1 LERRGKIAKVMGV
14 VVDVEFPTGDL
25 PGINHALEIQRY
37 EGHTIIC
44 EVQEH
49 INTNTV
55 RCIAMS
61 NTEGLR
67 RGMRC
72 RDTNQPI
79 CVPVGNQVLGRMFDV
94 LGHTIDGGEEIQGS
108 AQLPIH
114 KTSPSLQSNVEVQQ
128 IFPTGIKVI
137 DLLIPFRRGGKV
149 GLFGGAGVGKTLLM
163 TELMRN
169 TIQERSGLV
178 MFAGVGERSR
188 EGYDL
193 WQQLKDNGI
202 LKKSTLVFG
211 QMNEPPGARLRI
223 PLTALTMAEYFRDQ
237 EKKDVLLFIDNIFR
251 YVQAGSE
258 VSALLGRLPSEVGY
272 QPTLESE
279 MGMVQERITSTN
291 SGSITAIQSVYVPAD
306 DLTDPAVSATFSHL
320 DNIIV
325 LSRKAASQGFYPA
338 IDPLQS
344 NSSFMTD
351 ASVGLRHYNIANQV
365 RALLSRYADLQDV
378 IAILGVDEL
387 NDEDRNVVKRARR
400 IQRFLTQP
408 MFMAENFSGIQ
419 GKFIA
424 LEDTLNGFEGILSGS
439 YDELPENAFY
449 MAGNIEDV
457 VRKAEQ
463 LKAEWERDE
472 AATALT

>member
-1 LERRGKIAKVMGV
+1 MERIGKIAKIMGV
-14 VVDVEFPTGDL
+14 VIDVEFPSGDL
-25 PGINHALEIQRY
+25 PGINQALEILKDD
-37 EGHTIIC
+37 GSTLIC

-55 RCIAMS
+55 RTISMS

-72 RDTNQPI
+72 RDTGKPI
-79 CVPVGNQVLGRMFDV
+79 CVPVGRQVLGRMFDV
-94 LGHTIDGGEEIQGS
+94 LGKPIDGGESLPIDQYH
-108 AQLPIH
+108 PIH
-114 KTSPSLQSNVEVQQ
+114 KLSPSLQANVEVKQL
-128 IFPTGIKVI
+128 FLTGIKVI
-137 DLLIPFRRGGKV
+137 DLLIPLRKGGKV

-169 TIQERSGLV
+169 TIHERSGLV
-178 MFAGVGERSR
+178 FFAGVGERSR

-193 WQQLKDNGI
+193 WQQLQENGI
-202 LKKSTLVFG
+202 LEKTALIFG

-223 PLTALTMAEYFRDQ
+223 PLTALTMAEYFRDE
-237 EKKDVLLFIDNIFR
+237 EKSDVLLFIDNIFR

-279 MGMVQERITSTN
+279 MGLIQERITST
-291 SGSITAIQSVYVPAD
+291 STGTITSIQSVYVPAD

-320 DNIIV
+320 DSVVV
-325 LSRKAASQGFYPA
+325 LSRKYASQGLYPA

-344 NSSFMTD
+344 TSSFMSQ
-351 ASVGLRHYNIANQV
+351 ASVGKRHYTIASQV
-365 RALLSRYADLQDV
+365 RSILSRYDDLQDV

-387 NDEDRNVVKRARR
+387 NEEDRRIVLRARR

-408 MFMAENFSGIQ
+408 MFMAENYSGLS
-419 GKFIA
+419 GKFISV
-424 LEDTLNGFEGILSGS
+424 EDTLNGFENIIRGDLDDI
-439 YDELPENAFY
+439 PESAFY
-449 MAGNIEDV
+449 MVGNISDV
-457 VRKAEQ
+457 LTKAELIKQ
-463 LKAEWERDE
+463 EQRKDE
-472 AATALT
+472 PSV

>member
-1 LERRGKIAKVMGV
+1 LERIGKIAKVMGV

-37 EGHTIIC
+37 EGQPILC

-49 INTNTV
+49 INANTV

-72 RDTNQPI
+72 RDSGQPI
-79 CVPVGNQVLGRMFDV
+79 CVPVGNAVLGRMFDV
-94 LGHTIDGGEEIQGS
+94 LGHVIDGGEEVLGDS
-108 AQLPIH
+108 YLPIH
-114 KTSPSLQSNVEVQQ
+114 KTSPALQSNVEVQQ
-128 IFPTGIKVI
+128 VFPTGIKVI

-178 MFAGVGERSR
+178 FFAGVGERSR

-193 WQQLKDNGI
+193 WLQLKENGI
-202 LKKSTLVFG
+202 IKKTVLVFG

-223 PLTALTMAEYFRDQ
+223 PLTTLTMAEYFRDH

-279 MGMVQERITSTN
+279 MGMVQERITST
-291 SGSITAIQSVYVPAD
+291 STGSITAIQSVYVPAD

-320 DNIIV
+320 DCMVV

-338 IDPLQS
+338 VDPLQS
-344 NSSFMTD
+344 NSSFMS
-351 ASVGLRHYNIANQV
+351 AALVGQRHYQIANRV
-365 RALLSRYADLQDV
+365 RALLSRYDDLQDV

-387 NDEDRNVVKRARR
+387 NDEDRLVVKRARR

-408 MFMAENFSGIQ
+408 MFMAENFSGIP
-419 GKFIA
+419 GKFISM
-424 LEDTLNGFEGILSGS
+424 EETLDGFEGILNGT
-439 YDELPENAFY
+439 YDALPESAFY
-449 MAGNIEDV
+449 MTGNIEDV
-457 VRKAEQ
+457 QQKAAR
-463 LKAEWERDE
+463 LKAEWEKDE
-472 AATALT
+472 DAIAHS

>member
-1 LERRGKIAKVMGV
+1 MERIGTIAKIMGV
-14 VVDVEFPTGDL
+14 VVDVEFSSGDL
-25 PGINHALEIQRY
+25 PGINQALEILKDD
-37 EGHTIIC
+37 GNTLIC

-55 RCIAMS
+55 RTISMS

-72 RDTNQPI
+72 RDTGKPI
-79 CVPVGNQVLGRMFDV
+79 CVPVGRQVLGRMFDV
-94 LGHTIDGGEEIQGS
+94 LGKPIDGGEPLQS
-108 AQLPIH
+108 DRLNPIH
-114 KTSPSLQSNVEVQQ
+114 TLSPSLQANVEVQQ
-128 IFPTGIKVI
+128 LFLTGIKVI
-137 DLLIPFRRGGKV
+137 DLLIPLRKGGKV

-169 TIQERSGLV
+169 IIREKSGLV
-178 MFAGVGERSR
+178 FFAGVGERSR

-193 WQQLKDNGI
+193 WQQLQENGI
-202 LKKSTLVFG
+202 LEKTALIFG

-223 PLTALTMAEYFRDQ
+223 PLTALTMAEYFRDV
-237 EKKDVLLFIDNIFR
+237 EKSDVLLFIDNIFR

-279 MGMVQERITSTN
+279 MGLIQERITST
-291 SGSITAIQSVYVPAD
+291 STGSITSIQSVYVPAD

-320 DNIIV
+320 DSVVV
-325 LSRKAASQGFYPA
+325 LSRKYASQGLYPA

-344 NSSFMTD
+344 TSSFMTE
-351 ASVGLRHYNIANQV
+351 ASVGKRHYHIANKV
-365 RALLSRYADLQDV
+365 RAILSRYEDLQDV

-387 NDEDRNVVKRARR
+387 NEEDRRIVLRARR

-408 MFMAENFSGIQ
+408 MFMAENYSGLDGRYIS
-419 GKFIA
+419 
-424 LEDTLNGFEGILSGS
+424 LEDTLYGFENIINGTFDDI
-439 YDELPENAFY
+439 PESAFY
-449 MAGNIEDV
+449 MVGTVQDALE
-457 VRKAEQ
+457 KAEMMKQ
-463 LKAEWERDE
+463 EQVKDE
-472 AATALT
+472 NPV

>member
-1 LERRGKIAKVMGV
+1 MERIGKIAKIMGV
-14 VVDVEFPTGDL
+14 VVDVEFHSGDL
-25 PGINHALEIQRY
+25 PGINQALEILKDD
-37 EGHTIIC
+37 GSTLIC

-55 RCIAMS
+55 RTISMS

-72 RDTNQPI
+72 RDTGKPI
-79 CVPVGNQVLGRMFDV
+79 CVPVGRQVLGRMFDV
-94 LGHTIDGGEEIQGS
+94 LGKPIDGGEPLQS
-108 AQLPIH
+108 DRYNPIH
-114 KTSPSLQSNVEVQQ
+114 TPSPSLQANVEVQQ
-128 IFPTGIKVI
+128 LFLTGIKVI
-137 DLLIPFRRGGKV
+137 DLLIPLRKGGKV

-169 TIQERSGLV
+169 TIHERSGLV
-178 MFAGVGERSR
+178 FFAGVGERSR

-193 WQQLKDNGI
+193 WQQLKENGI
-202 LKKSTLVFG
+202 LEKTALIFG

-223 PLTALTMAEYFRDQ
+223 PLTALTMAEYFRDE
-237 EKKDVLLFIDNIFR
+237 EKSDVLLFIDNIFR

-279 MGMVQERITSTN
+279 MGLIQERITSTRT
-291 SGSITAIQSVYVPAD
+291 GTITSIQSVYVPAD

-320 DNIIV
+320 DSVVV
-325 LSRKAASQGFYPA
+325 LSRKYASQGLYPA

-344 NSSFMTD
+344 TSSFMSQ
-351 ASVGLRHYNIANQV
+351 ASVGKRHYAIASQV
-365 RALLSRYADLQDV
+365 RSILSRYDDLQDV

-387 NDEDRNVVKRARR
+387 NEEDRRIVLRARR

-408 MFMAENFSGIQ
+408 MFMAENYSGLS
-419 GKFIA
+419 GKFISI
-424 LEDTLNGFEGILSGS
+424 EDTLNGFENIIRGDLDDI
-439 YDELPENAFY
+439 PESAFY
-449 MAGNIEDV
+449 MVGNISDV
-457 VRKAEQ
+457 LTKAELMKQ
-463 LKAEWERDE
+463 EQRKDE
-472 AATALT
+472 PSF

>member
-1 LERRGKIAKVMGV
+1 MGV
-14 VVDVEFPTGDL
+14 VVDVEFSSGDL
-25 PGINHALEIQRY
+25 PGINQALEILKDD
-37 EGHTIIC
+37 GNTLIC

-55 RCIAMS
+55 RTISMS

-72 RDTNQPI
+72 RDTGKPI
-79 CVPVGNQVLGRMFDV
+79 CVPVGRQVLGRMFDV
-94 LGHTIDGGEEIQGS
+94 LGKPIDGGEPLQS
-108 AQLPIH
+108 DRLNPIH
-114 KTSPSLQSNVEVQQ
+114 TLSPSLQANVEVQQ
-128 IFPTGIKVI
+128 LFLTGIKVI
-137 DLLIPFRRGGKV
+137 DLLIPLRKGGKV

-169 TIQERSGLV
+169 IIREKSGLV
-178 MFAGVGERSR
+178 FFAGVGERSR

-193 WQQLKDNGI
+193 WQQLQENGI
-202 LKKSTLVFG
+202 LEKTALIFG

-223 PLTALTMAEYFRDQ
+223 PLTALTMAEYFRDV
-237 EKKDVLLFIDNIFR
+237 EKSDVLLFIDNIFR

-279 MGMVQERITSTN
+279 MGLIQERITST
-291 SGSITAIQSVYVPAD
+291 STGSITSIQSVYVPAD

-320 DNIIV
+320 DSVVV
-325 LSRKAASQGFYPA
+325 LSRKYASQGLYPA

-344 NSSFMTD
+344 TSSFMTE
-351 ASVGLRHYNIANQV
+351 ASVGKRHYHIANKV
-365 RALLSRYADLQDV
+365 RAILSRYEDLQDV

-387 NDEDRNVVKRARR
+387 NEEDRRIVLRARR

-408 MFMAENFSGIQ
+408 MFMAENYSGLDGRYIS
-419 GKFIA
+419 
-424 LEDTLNGFEGILSGS
+424 LEDTLYGFENIINGTFDDI
-439 YDELPENAFY
+439 PESAFY
-449 MAGNIEDV
+449 MVGTVQDALE
-457 VRKAEQ
+457 KAEMMKQ
-463 LKAEWERDE
+463 EQVKDE
-472 AATALT
+472 NPV